1 MHRLGVHGRGSSL
14 LGRRGDHGDGEGA
27 IAARGAAQRSG
38 AILERAETMK
48 IPAASGEN
56 ITLGDLRRS
65 DRKMHGEC
73 IECGRAREIDPA
85 RVALPDYMQVADAG
99 LKMRCRDC
107 HGSRIYTAVL
117 ECAE

>member
-1 MHRLGVHGRGSSL
+1 
-14 LGRRGDHGDGEGA
+14 
-27 IAARGAAQRSG
+27 
-38 AILERAETMK
+38 
-48 IPAASGEN
+48 
-56 ITLGDLRRS
+56 
-65 DRKMHGEC
+65 MHGEC